1 MFPPR
6 WGLRSLPFPNLRL
19 GCGLRFSQRRGEVRC
34 NSRIGRIV
42 LIRSINLPGRCCAGV
57 AQTLPPIPLD
67 AYNLCAFVR
76 HRALEVAYTSISL
89 LYGAC
94 DLSQIHWMA
103 LTLPKPDFLAF
114 LLIIFLTVTSRTP
127 GLKIPIILEVVAKDS
142 TRYFLVIF
150 TSHFVFEMTLN
161 LGDVSMALF
170 SSRVQS
176 MTLVSC
182 LQDSIQLLP
191 AA

>member
-1 MFPPR
+1 
-6 WGLRSLPFPNLRL
+6 
-19 GCGLRFSQRRGEVRC
+19 
-34 NSRIGRIV
+34 
-42 LIRSINLPGRCCAGV
+42 
-57 AQTLPPIPLD
+57 
-67 AYNLCAFVR
+67 
-76 HRALEVAYTSISL
+76 
-89 LYGAC
+89 
-94 DLSQIHWMA
+94 
-103 LTLPKPDFLAF
+103 
-114 LLIIFLTVTSRTP
+114 
-127 GLKIPIILEVVAKDS
+127 LEVVAKDS